1 MFDCIIVG
9 AGPAGGTAAY
19 HLAKKGHSILV
30 LEKASL
36 PRYKPCGGGVSPV
49 IQDWFDFD
57 FSPAISLKTDRVY
70 YTWKKNEPI
79 QIKLK
84 TNPIW
89 MVRRE
94 VFDYFLIKQAEKKGA
109 KIEDKT
115 EVTGIKFQSD
125 HWLVQTTKESLTGR
139 YLIGADGAKGLM
151 AKWLGFPRPKKLVAG
166 ALELEIPL
174 ENQTDINTYFEFGL
188 VNNGYAWNFPKADG
202 YSLGIGVFGK
212 KRKAQNF
219 PKILQDYASMFD
231 VNLDLAT
238 ECGHPISLWDG
249 HQKLH
254 TQNAVL
260 AGEAACVVD
269 PFTAEG
275 IRPSIFSGLKAAEA
289 INKAIGGDINAIDGY
304 SETMN
309 QEWGKEMIWAQ
320 RLAQLFYSFPK
331 IGYSVGVQCPSATAT
346 MSRVF
351 CGELNYS
358 DVATK
363 GISLLKK
370 SLKSIF

>member
-1 MFDCIIVG
+1 
-9 AGPAGGTAAY
+9 
-19 HLAKKGHSILV
+19 
-30 LEKASL
+30 
-36 PRYKPCGGGVSPV
+36 
-49 IQDWFDFD
+49 
-57 FSPAISLKTDRVY
+57 
-70 YTWKKNEPI
+70 
-79 QIKLK
+79 
-84 TNPIW
+84 
-89 MVRRE
+89 
-94 VFDYFLIKQAEKKGA
+94 
-109 KIEDKT
+109 
-115 EVTGIKFQSD
+115 
-125 HWLVQTTKESLTGR
+125 
-139 YLIGADGAKGLM
+139 
-151 AKWLGFPRPKKLVAG
+151 
-166 ALELEIPL
+166 
-174 ENQTDINTYFEFGL
+174 
-188 VNNGYAWNFPKADG
+188 
-202 YSLGIGVFGK
+202 
-212 KRKAQNF
+212 
-219 PKILQDYASMFD
+219 MFD